1 MITIIHH
8 FEKKNYNHHSDNEN
22 SYVVQQPPNM
32 TDYIE
37 IIHDDNEAPI
47 NIIVLCVDDDETML
61 KYSKHNFLMEST
73 FNYASMMQT

>member
-1 MITIIHH
+1 
-8 FEKKNYNHHSDNEN
+8 
-22 SYVVQQPPNM
+22 M